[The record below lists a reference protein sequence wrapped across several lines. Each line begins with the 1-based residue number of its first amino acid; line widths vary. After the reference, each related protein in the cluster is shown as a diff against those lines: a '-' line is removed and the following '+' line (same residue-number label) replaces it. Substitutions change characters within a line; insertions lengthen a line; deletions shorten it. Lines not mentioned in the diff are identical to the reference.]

1 MTIFEDQMR
10 SAIVKALEAKHN
22 PEKVELIKYEVA
34 AGSNKGDNFS
44 CELKSCLNYCQ
55 DQWQQDRRRQAD
67 GEAQSRQRNKDSL
80 DQGCEDSRLK

>member
-1 MTIFEDQMR
+1 MTTFEDQMR

-44 CELKSCLNYCQ
+44 CELKSVSTTAKIN
-55 DQWQQDRRRQAD
+55 
-67 GEAQSRQRNKDSL
+67 GNKTVEDKL
-80 DQGCEDSRLK
+80 MVKHNPANETRTAWIKAVRIQG